1 MNLTHS
7 PSSPHDASGL
17 LFAGFNQVPLSCNCI
32 ILRPPTCQLTVS
44 ITCVHQDFGCFAVGL
59 RNGFRVFNADP
70 LVQQTRKGK
79 PPPIHV
85 AVGE

>member
-17 LFAGFNQVPLSCNCI
+17 LFAGFNQVQFNSYANAESSMHYSPLTFSA
-32 ILRPPTCQLTVS
+32 
-44 ITCVHQDFGCFAVGL
+44 QDFGCFAVGL

-70 LVQQTRKGK
+70 LVQQTRKGR
-79 PPPIHV
+79 
-85 AVGE
+85 GF